1 MKTNYINRSILIY
14 PVISMIDKIVH
25 KGSRNRLLGTTRSE
39 ELIEKYSDEKRID
52 SLTSPTFLV
61 HATNDKVVPVEN
73 SMVYYLALKEN
84 NVSSE
89 LHIYQDG
96 KHGFGLGKEG
106 TNNYWT
112 KPCEIWLRIN
122 KYIN

>member
-25 KGSRNRLLGTTRSE
+25 KGSRNRLLRTTRSE

-73 SMVYYLALKEN
+73 SMGYYLALKEN
-84 NVSSE
+84 NVSAA

-96 KHGFGLGKEG
+96 KDGFGLGKEG
-106 TNNYWT
+106 TN
-112 KPCEIWLRIN
+112 
-122 KYIN
+122 